1 MIFTYRQEA
10 RTRYDMYHN
19 ALSVMETGSKE
30 YVKAIFKKKILIRD
44 LDISMRKAHMSRV
57 SKGKCAANLTVP
69 YNKLLHIIDR
79 MGNNCVN
86 IADTALKKVNL
97 QYFSALE
104 A

>member
-1 MIFTYRQEA
+1 M
-10 RTRYDMYHN
+10 
-19 ALSVMETGSKE
+19 
-30 YVKAIFKKKILIRD
+30 KAIFKKKILIRD
-44 LDISMRKAHMSRV
+44 LDISMRKVHMSRV

-97 QYFSALE
+97 QYFTALE

>member
-1 MIFTYRQEA
+1 MQIKRMGNRLWLA
-10 RTRYDMYHN
+10 VLLL
-19 ALSVMETGSKE
+19 A
-30 YVKAIFKKKILIRD
+30 
-44 LDISMRKAHMSRV
+44 MRNAHMSRG

-97 QYFSALE
+97 QYFTALE